1 MVDGMSAFAVYN
13 SRTRRV
19 LLARDRMGKKPLL
32 YFMTGDTLI
41 FASELN
47 ALRCHPQMPRELD
60 ETAISDFL
68 SLHYIPCPNTV
79 YRNVR
84 KLPPAHQ
91 MELRFSEGTVSIRSY
106 WHLDYSLKQNELSFD
121 DAAHELR
128 RLVERAVEKRLMT
141 RCAARDV
148 SFRRPRFDHC
158 GRPRGKISRSGG
170 NRCIHHRL

>member
-1 MVDGMSAFAVYN
+1 MLDGMFAFAVYN

-84 KLPPAHQ
+84 KLPPPIRWNCVSPKEPCRSAAI
-91 MELRFSEGTVSIRSY
+91 GTLTIR
-106 WHLDYSLKQNELSFD
+106 
-121 DAAHELR
+121 
-128 RLVERAVEKRLMT
+128 
-141 RCAARDV
+141 
-148 SFRRPRFDHC
+148 
-158 GRPRGKISRSGG
+158 
-170 NRCIHHRL
+170 